1 MRHIRGR
8 VLVVDDEP
16 AMARDGGRMLEA
28 AGHEVLV
35 ETEPAQALWLT
46 ERERLDLVVTDLRMP
61 DLDGLAL
68 LEHVKRAH
76 PEMPVVVLTGYASV
90 DSAVEAMK
98 KGASDYLAKPFSPE
112 ELVLR
117 VEKALAWMELAQENR
132 DLRERVASADRP
144 GEVVGQSRALAEV
157 MRLVEK
163 VAATDARVLLVGES
177 GTGKE
182 LIARTIHRRSPRHS
196 ASFFALNCGALTESL
211 LESEL
216 FGHERGAFTGAVAA
230 KKGIFELAH
239 GGTLL
244 LDEVGETTLA
254 FQTKLLRVV
263 QEGEFIRVGGTRQ
276 LNVEARIISA
286 SNKDLH
292 KAIAEGRFREDLY
305 YRLSVVQIAVPPLR
319 QRAEDIP
326 LLAAHFV
333 RVYAAQVKK
342 RVQGI
347 HPDAMALLLRY
358 QWPGNI
364 RELENVVERAVI
376 MAEDGEPI
384 QPEDLP
390 GDLVEERAQ
399 PDGPMGEVRGAE
411 REAILR
417 ALRECGWNHSLAAR
431 KLGIGRRTLY
441 DKLARLGLS
450 LHPQ

>member
-1 MRHIRGR
+1 MRGQLCF
-8 VLVVDDEP
+8 VLSSLHNQQQQKNQP
-16 AMARDGGRMLEA
+16 QPSQQPSSARDPSAGA
-28 AGHEVLV
+28 ADGKDGERDANSRDHGAQ
-35 ETEPAQALWLT
+35 PAFL
-46 ERERLDLVVTDLRMP
+46 
-61 DLDGLAL
+61 
-68 LEHVKRAH
+68 
-76 PEMPVVVLTGYASV
+76 GYRGFPACICVSIN
-90 DSAVEAMK
+90 D
-98 KGASDYLAKPFSPE
+98 
-112 ELVLR
+112 
-117 VEKALAWMELAQENR
+117 
-132 DLRERVASADRP
+132 
-144 GEVVGQSRALAEV
+144 EVV
-157 MRLVEK
+157 
-163 VAATDARVLLVGES
+163 
-177 GTGKE
+177 
-182 LIARTIHRRSPRHS
+182 H
-196 ASFFALNCGALTESL
+196 
-211 LESEL
+211 
-216 FGHERGAFTGAVAA
+216 
-230 KKGIFELAH
+230 GIP
-239 GGTLL
+239 GS
-244 LDEVGETTLA
+244 
-254 FQTKLLRVV
+254 RVV